1 MNWFKH
7 DIGSLEDDRLSF
19 LVDRYGSDGYAVF
32 FLIVEEL
39 YRNGGNPI
47 GSLSLS
53 KIAKQLSLGKER
65 VLEIAEYAC
74 SDECEGL
81 LEKDG
86 RKYSSERVRSAIED
100 KDRKVKQTKEAVR
113 KRWENYYKKMN
124 ANADALRT
132 YNERIA
138 DVEQAQNKRK
148 TDVIQ
153 IREDKRRG
161 DEIRVDKNDK
171 SSSDEESLSLR
182 EELSSLRSEISS
194 DKTSSLHSDVS
205 PELSAKLQRSGT
217 DNLSEPIFMTIRS
230 VNGEDVPILEEDIAK
245 WSAAY
250 PAVDVRTEVR
260 QAGAWCDA
268 NPRNRKT
275 SKGMERF
282 LVNWLSRSQDRAA
295 RSRNEPTSNG
305 FIKGTDIPMTPRAD
319 GMDPDRF
326 KGKDFNQI
334 FEETYGYRN
343 GRKVP
348 REGKA

>member
-7 DIGSLEDDRLSF
+7 DIGSLEDDRFSF

-132 YNERIA
+132 YNER
-138 DVEQAQNKRK
+138 K

-153 IREDKRRG
+153 IRGDKIRG
-161 DEIRVDKNDK
+161 DKIREDKNDK
-171 SSSDEESLSLR
+171 SSSNEESLSLEKNPSILNR
-182 EELSSLRSEISS
+182 LEGKEKSAADAAPDRPADGGSSRPYVTLKDGSSWTVSDFYQVSMQKAFPKVDAMVEFWKMAAKTKEFPKSRPTLATVGGFVNEWMLKATSEADGALDWRRDGGSARGVVTDHEERMRG
-194 DKTSSLHSDVS
+194 VS
-205 PELSAKLQRSGT
+205 PDGT
-217 DNLSEPIFMTIRS
+217 YTI
-230 VNGEDVPILEEDIAK
+230 
-245 WSAAY
+245 
-250 PAVDVRTEVR
+250 
-260 QAGAWCDA
+260 
-268 NPRNRKT
+268 
-275 SKGMERF
+275 
-282 LVNWLSRSQDRAA
+282 
-295 RSRNEPTSNG
+295 
-305 FIKGTDIPMTPRAD
+305 
-319 GMDPDRF
+319 
-326 KGKDFNQI
+326 
-334 FEETYGYRN
+334 
-343 GRKVP
+343 
-348 REGKA
+348 